1 MPLNNFNIIITDPQN
16 PANRS
21 NLQFQTPNQ
30 QYGLC
35 GSGGPP
41 LFKMDVLVNNLTLTS
56 KECCVNPGSNTLT
69 CSVVAP
75 QQPSTRL

>member
-21 NLQFQTPNQ
+21 NLQIQTPNQ

-35 GSGGPP
+35 GSGGQP

-56 KECCVNPGSNTLT
+56 KECCVNPVSNTLT

-75 QQPSTRL
+75 H